1 MCKFNDKD
9 VERAIIKG
17 AEYLFLLQN
26 NDGGIKYEN
35 ASTPCSGIWVTAEAL
50 EFLLSSKNVPI
61 TAFNK
66 IAPML
71 DFIVRTQAHDGS
83 WSILPNEIGISD
95 IYNPSSIATG
105 HCIYALK
112 LALVGNYLGK
122 NNQKIKKAIENG
134 ETWLR
139 KNKTEKDGMNF
150 WGVKSTQETH
160 SATDPNK
167 DEVHRMEYIF
177 TTFYA
182 VMGLLNPLGYPE
194 DNGDDQTIIRKTIS
208 FMNAQ
213 ADFFINTYS
222 STISHLD
229 LGVFAKVSSTICR
242 IVCGLNLMNA
252 DIPDD
257 RKNGLKNLLLSCAQS
272 PFMTSSIN
280 INIDTAK
287 QYHSTYNNNTPFD
300 MANALLCLGEGAE
313 SISNIIHKYL
323 EFQQSEGFWYLNFG
337 SSYSVTTWTTSEAL
351 IILERALNKYNLIE
365 LANTRKLIN
374 EEKEKT
380 NTKIRDLEDKNTS
393 LKRNALIAIII
404 SIILSVLGI
413 VAIAV
418 WSGLTPEENKN
429 KVLAYILDVLLVPLA
444 VNILS
449 SVIMALR
456 NSDII
461 KSNKQH
467 KNKANSNNSEE
478 N

>member
-1 MCKFNDKD
+1 MCRFNYKD
-9 VERAIIKG
+9 VEKAIIKG
-17 AEYLFLLQN
+17 ADYLFLLQN

-50 EFLLSSKNVPI
+50 EFLLSSKVIPI
-61 TAFNK
+61 TSFNK

-71 DFIVRTQAHDGS
+71 DFIVKTQAHDGS
-83 WSILPNEIGISD
+83 WSILPNEMGVSD
-95 IYNPSSIATG
+95 INNPSSIATG
-105 HCIYALK
+105 HCTYILK
-112 LALVGNYLGK
+112 LALVGNYLGR

-139 KNKTEKDGMNF
+139 KNKNEKDGMNF
-150 WGVKSTQETH
+150 WGVKSTQEAN
-160 SATDPNK
+160 SVIDPNK
-167 DEVHRMEYIF
+167 DEAHRMEYIF

-182 VMGLLNPLGYPE
+182 VMGLLNPLGYLE
-194 DNGDDQTIIRKTIS
+194 DNSDDQTIIRKTIS

-222 STISHLD
+222 STISRLD

-242 IVCGLNLMNA
+242 LVCGLHLMEA
-252 DIPDD
+252 DISDD
-257 RKNGLKNLLLSCAQS
+257 RKNGLKNILLSCAQS

-287 QYHSTYNNNTPFD
+287 QFHFTYNNNTPFD
-300 MANALLCLGEGAE
+300 MANALLCLEEGAE
-313 SISNIIHKYL
+313 PIRNIINKYL
-323 EFQQSEGFWYLNFG
+323 EYQQSEGFWYLNFG
-337 SSYSVTTWTTSEAL
+337 SSYSITTWTTSEAL
-351 IILERALNKYNLIE
+351 IVLERALDKYHLIE
-365 LANTRKLIN
+365 LANTRKLID
-374 EEKEKT
+374 EEKAKT
-380 NTKIRDLEDKNTS
+380 SDKIKNLEEKNTS
-393 LKRNALIAIII
+393 LKRSALIAIII
-404 SIILSVLGI
+404 SVILSVLGI

-461 KSNKQH
+461 KRNKQH
-467 KNKANSNNSEE
+467 KNKLISKNREE